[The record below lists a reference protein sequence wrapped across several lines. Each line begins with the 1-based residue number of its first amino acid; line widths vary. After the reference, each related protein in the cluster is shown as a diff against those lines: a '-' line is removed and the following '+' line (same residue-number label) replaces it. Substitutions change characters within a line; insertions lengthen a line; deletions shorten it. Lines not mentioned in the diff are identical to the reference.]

1 VVIGTRLVQRWRTT
15 RNGGLHEHNPPNH
28 MESSALSDGGNISP
42 LQERPCASFYLA
54 LGGSERSF
62 APRHMVS
69 KPRIAFGSRAHMIRL
84 DNISKQNG
92 HQILFIEAS
101 AALLKGEKVGLV
113 GPNGS
118 GKTTLFRMITG
129 QELTDEGQVS
139 ADRGV
144 SIGYFSQDV
153 GEMSGHSAVT
163 EVMNG
168 AGPVSAVATE
178 LKELEAAMG
187 DPDRAGDMEAI
198 IERYGEVQAR
208 FEELDGYALEGRAR
222 EVLAGLS
229 FSQEM
234 MDGDVGAL
242 SGGWKMRVALGR
254 ILLMRPDAMLLDEPS
269 NHLDLESLIW
279 LEQFLTGYEG
289 ALLMTSH
296 DREFMNRIVGKVIE
310 IDGGA
315 LTSYSGNYA
324 FYEQQ
329 RALSE
334 KQQQAQFE
342 RQQAMLAKEINFI
355 ERFKARASHA
365 AQVQSRVKKLEKIE
379 RVEPPKRR
387 QTVSFDFLPAPR
399 SGDDVVSL
407 KNVHK
412 GYGNRS
418 IYQGLDF
425 VVSRKERWC
434 VMGINGAGKSTL
446 LKLVAGAAEPDDGMV
461 ALGGSVKMGYF
472 AQHAMDLLD
481 GERTVFQSLEDAFP
495 QAGQGSLRALAG
507 CFGFSGDDV
516 EKKCRV
522 LSGGEKARLVMAKM
536 LFDPPN
542 FLVLDEP
549 TNHLD
554 MATKQMLITALS
566 QYEGTML
573 FVSHDRH
580 FLAAL
585 SNRVLELT
593 PQGIHRYGGGYT
605 EYVARTGQEAPGLR
619 S

>member
-1 VVIGTRLVQRWRTT
+1 
-15 RNGGLHEHNPPNH
+15 
-28 MESSALSDGGNISP
+28 
-42 LQERPCASFYLA
+42 
-54 LGGSERSF
+54 
-62 APRHMVS
+62 
-69 KPRIAFGSRAHMIRL
+69 MIRL
-84 DNISKQNG
+84 DNISKQIG

-101 AALLKGEKVGLV
+101 AALQKGEKAGLV
-113 GPNGS
+113 GPNGA

-129 QELTDEGQVS
+129 AELPDEGQVS
-139 ADRGV
+139 LDRGIT
-144 SIGYFSQDV
+144 IGYFSQDV
-153 GEMSGHSAVT
+153 GEMSGRSAVA
-163 EVMNG
+163 EVMDG
-168 AGPVSAVATE
+168 AGPVAAVAAE
-178 LKELEAAMG
+178 LRALEAAMAN
-187 DPDRAGDMEAI
+187 PDRADQMEEVIAQ
-198 IERYGEVQAR
+198 YGEVQHR

-234 MDGDVGAL
+234 MEGDVGNL
-242 SGGWKMRVALGR
+242 SGGWKMRVALAR
-254 ILLMRPDAMLLDEPS
+254 ILLMRPDVMLLDEPS
-269 NHLDLESLIW
+269 NHLDIESLIW
-279 LEQFLTGYEG
+279 LEQFLKGYEG

-296 DREFMNRIVGKVIE
+296 DREFMNRIINKIVE
-310 IDGGA
+310 IDGGS
-315 LTSYSGNYA
+315 LTTYSGDYE
-324 FYEQQ
+324 FYEAQ

-342 RQQAMLAKEINFI
+342 RQQAMLAKEIKFI

-379 RVEPPKRR
+379 RVEPPRRR
-387 QTVSFDFLPAPR
+387 QTVAFDFPPAPR
-399 SGDDVVSL
+399 SGEDVVSL
-407 KNVHK
+407 KAVQK
-412 GYGNRS
+412 AYGSRV
-418 IYQGLDF
+418 IYDGLDF
-425 VVSRKERWC
+425 MIRRRERWC
-434 VMGINGAGKSTL
+434 VMGVNGAGKSTL
-446 LKLVAGAAEPDDGMV
+446 LKLVAGESDPDDGSV

-516 EKKCRV
+516 EKRCRV
-522 LSGGEKARLVMAKM
+522 LSGGEKARLVMAIM
-536 LFDPPN
+536 LYDPPN

-554 MATKQMLITALS
+554 MATKEMLITALS

-580 FLAAL
+580 FLGAL

-593 PQGIHRYGGGYT
+593 PNGAHQYPGGYT
-605 EYVARTGQEAPGLR
+605 DYVARTGHEAPGLR
-619 S
+619 G

>member
-1 VVIGTRLVQRWRTT
+1 
-15 RNGGLHEHNPPNH
+15 
-28 MESSALSDGGNISP
+28 
-42 LQERPCASFYLA
+42 
-54 LGGSERSF
+54 
-62 APRHMVS
+62 
-69 KPRIAFGSRAHMIRL
+69 MIRL

-92 HQILFIEAS
+92 HQIVFIEAS
-101 AALLKGEKVGLV
+101 AALQRGEKIGLV
-113 GPNGS
+113 GPNGA
-118 GKTTLFRMITG
+118 GKTTLFRLITG
-129 QELTDEGQVS
+129 QELPDEGQVA

-144 SIGYFSQDV
+144 TIGYFSQDV
-153 GEMSGHSAVT
+153 GEMSGRSAVS
-163 EVMNG
+163 EVMDG

-178 LKELEAAMG
+178 LKELEAAMA
-187 DPDRAGDMEAI
+187 DPARADDMDEI
-198 IERYGEVQAR
+198 IARYGEVQAR
-208 FEELDGYALEGRAR
+208 FEELDGYALETRAR

-242 SGGWKMRVALGR
+242 SGGWKMRVALAR

-279 LEQFLTGYEG
+279 LEQFLKGYEG
-289 ALLMTSH
+289 TLFMTSH
-296 DREFMNRIVGKVIE
+296 DREFMNRIVTKVIE
-310 IDGGA
+310 IEGGQ
-315 LTSYSGNYA
+315 LTAYSGNYE

-329 RALSE
+329 RALND

-342 RQQAMLAKEINFI
+342 RQQAMLAKEIKFI

-387 QTVSFDFLPAPR
+387 QTIAFEFQPAPR

-412 GYGNRS
+412 RYGS
-418 IYQGLDF
+418 KQIYEGLDF
-425 VVSRKERWC
+425 HVGRRERWC
-434 VMGINGAGKSTL
+434 VMGVNGAGKSTL
-446 LKLVAGAAEPDDGMV
+446 LKLVTGSTEPDDGTV

-481 GERTVFQSLEDAFP
+481 GERTVFESLEYDFP

-516 EKKCRV
+516 EKRCRV

-536 LFDPPN
+536 LYDPPN

-554 MATKQMLITALS
+554 MATKQMLIGALS
-566 QYEGTML
+566 EFEGTML

-593 PQGIHRYGGGYT
+593 PEGVHKYGGGYT

>member
-1 VVIGTRLVQRWRTT
+1 
-15 RNGGLHEHNPPNH
+15 
-28 MESSALSDGGNISP
+28 
-42 LQERPCASFYLA
+42 
-54 LGGSERSF
+54 
-62 APRHMVS
+62 
-69 KPRIAFGSRAHMIRL
+69 MIRL
-84 DNISKQNG
+84 DNVSKQVG

-101 AALLKGEKVGLV
+101 AALQKGEKIGLV
-113 GPNGS
+113 GPNGA
-118 GKTTLFRMITG
+118 GKTTLFRMISG
-129 QELTDEGQVS
+129 QELPDEGQVS
-139 ADRGV
+139 LDRGIT
-144 SIGYFSQDV
+144 IGYFSQDV
-153 GEMSGHSAVT
+153 GEMSGRSAVA
-163 EVMNG
+163 EVMDG
-168 AGPVSAVATE
+168 AGPVSVVAGE
-178 LKELEAAMG
+178 LRELEAAMA
-187 DPDRAGDMEAI
+187 DPARADDMDEI
-198 IERYGEVQAR
+198 IARYGEVQHR
-208 FEELDGYALEGRAR
+208 FEELDGYALDGRAR
-222 EVLAGLS
+222 EALSGLG

-234 MDGDVGAL
+234 MEGDVGAL
-242 SGGWKMRVALGR
+242 SGGWKMRVALAR
-254 ILLMRPDAMLLDEPS
+254 ILLMRPDVMLLDEPS

-279 LEQFLTGYEG
+279 LEQFLKGYEG

-296 DREFMNRIVGKVIE
+296 DREFINRIINKVVE
-310 IDGGA
+310 IDGGT
-315 LTSYSGNYA
+315 LSTYSGNYA

-329 RALSE
+329 RALNE

-342 RQQAMLAKEINFI
+342 RQQAMLAKEIKFI

-365 AQVQSRVKKLEKIE
+365 AQVQSRVKKLDKIE

-387 QTVSFDFLPAPR
+387 QTVAFEFMPAPR
-399 SGDDVVSL
+399 SGEDVVSL

-412 GYGNRS
+412 GYGSRT

-425 VVSRKERWC
+425 MIRRKERWC

-446 LKLVAGAAEPDDGMV
+446 LKLVAGSTEPDDGTV
-461 ALGGSVKMGYF
+461 AIGGSVKMGYF

-481 GERTVFQSLEDAFP
+481 GERTVFQSLEDSFP

-516 EKKCRV
+516 EKRCRV

-536 LFDPPN
+536 LYDPPN

-554 MATKQMLITALS
+554 LATKEMLINALS
-566 QYEGTML
+566 EFEGTML

-585 SNRVLELT
+585 SNRLLELT
-593 PQGIHRYGGGYT
+593 PEGPHQYGGGYT

>member
-1 VVIGTRLVQRWRTT
+1 
-15 RNGGLHEHNPPNH
+15 
-28 MESSALSDGGNISP
+28 
-42 LQERPCASFYLA
+42 
-54 LGGSERSF
+54 
-62 APRHMVS
+62 
-69 KPRIAFGSRAHMIRL
+69 MIRL
-84 DNISKQNG
+84 ENIGKQNG
-92 HQILFIEAS
+92 KQIVFIEAS
-101 AALLKGEKVGLV
+101 AALQKGEKIGLV
-113 GPNGS
+113 GPNGA

-129 QELTDEGQVS
+129 EESPDEGQIS
-139 ADRGV
+139 TDRGIK
-144 SIGYFSQDV
+144 IGYFSQDV
-153 GEMSGHSAVT
+153 GEMAGRSVVA
-163 EVMNG
+163 EVMEG
-168 AGPVSAVATE
+168 AGPVSAVAAE
-178 LKELEAAMG
+178 LRDLEAAMA
-187 DPDRAGDMEAI
+187 DPDRADEMDAI

-222 EVLAGLS
+222 EVLDGLS

-242 SGGWKMRVALGR
+242 SGGWKMRVALAR
-254 ILLMRPDAMLLDEPS
+254 ILLMRPDVMLLDEPS

-279 LEQFLTGYEG
+279 LESFLKGYEG
-289 ALLMTSH
+289 ALLMTAH
-296 DREFMNRIVGKVIE
+296 DRAFMNRVVGKIIE

-315 LTSYSGNYA
+315 LTTYSGDYE

-334 KQQQAQFE
+334 AQRQAQFE
-342 RQQAMLAKEINFI
+342 RQQAMLAKEIAFI

-365 AQVQSRVKKLEKIE
+365 AQVQSRVKKLDKIE

-387 QTVSFDFLPAPR
+387 QSVAFDFPPAPR

-412 GYGNRS
+412 RYGNRI
-418 IYQGLDF
+418 IYEGLDF
-425 VVSRKERWC
+425 GVRRKERWC
-434 VMGINGAGKSTL
+434 VMGVNGAGKSTL
-446 LKLVAGAAEPDDGMV
+446 LKLVTGATEPDQGSV
-461 ALGGSVKMGYF
+461 AIGGSVKLGYF

-481 GERTVFQSLEDAFP
+481 GELTVFEMLEQAFP

-516 EKKCRV
+516 EKRCRV

-542 FLVLDEP
+542 LLVLDEP

-554 MATKQMLITALS
+554 IVTKEMLIRALS

-593 PQGIHRYGGGYT
+593 ADGIHQYGGGYT

-619 S
+619 H

>member
-1 VVIGTRLVQRWRTT
+1 
-15 RNGGLHEHNPPNH
+15 
-28 MESSALSDGGNISP
+28 
-42 LQERPCASFYLA
+42 
-54 LGGSERSF
+54 
-62 APRHMVS
+62 
-69 KPRIAFGSRAHMIRL
+69 MIRL

-92 HQILFIEAS
+92 HQLLFIEAS
-101 AALLKGEKVGLV
+101 AALLRGEKIGLV
-113 GPNGS
+113 GPNGA

-129 QELTDEGQVS
+129 QEEPDEGQVLV
-139 ADRGV
+139 DRGI
-144 SIGYFSQDV
+144 SIGFFSQDV
-153 GEMSGHSAVT
+153 GEM
-163 EVMNG
+163 
-168 AGPVSAVATE
+168 AGRSAVAEVMDGAGDVSVVAAE
-178 LKELEAAMG
+178 LHDLEHAMG
-187 DPDRAGDMEAI
+187 DPEQADNLDAL
-198 IERYGEVQAR
+198 IERFGEVQGR
-208 FEELDGYALEGRAR
+208 FDSLGGYALEGKAR

-242 SGGWKMRVALGR
+242 SGGWKMRVALAR
-254 ILLMRPDAMLLDEPS
+254 ILLMRPDVMLLDEPS

-279 LEQFLTGYEG
+279 LEQFLTGYDG

-296 DREFMNRIVGKVIE
+296 DREFMNRIINKTIE
-310 IDGGA
+310 IDGGS
-315 LTSYSGNYA
+315 LNTYSGDYE

-329 RALSE
+329 RLLNE

-342 RQQAMLAKEINFI
+342 RQQAMLAKEIKFI

-365 AQVQSRVKKLEKIE
+365 TQVQSRVKKLDKID

-387 QTVSFDFLPAPR
+387 QTVTFDFPPAPR
-399 SGDDVVSL
+399 SGEDVVNL
-407 KNVHK
+407 RNVHK
-412 GYGNRS
+412 RYGSRI
-418 IYQGLDF
+418 IYEGLDF
-425 VVSRKERWC
+425 LVRRRERCC
-434 VMGINGAGKSTL
+434 VLGTNGAGKSTL
-446 LKLVAGAAEPDDGMV
+446 LKLVTQTTDPDEGSV

-472 AQHAMDLLD
+472 AQHAMELLD
-481 GERTVFQSLEDAFP
+481 GDLTVYETLEQEHPRAN
-495 QAGQGSLRALAG
+495 QGSLRTLAG

-516 EKKCRV
+516 DKKCRV

-554 MATKQMLITALS
+554 MATKEMLITALA

-593 PQGIHRYGGGYT
+593 PEGVHDYNGGYT
-605 EYVARTGQEAPGLR
+605 EYVARTGHEAPGLH

>member
-1 VVIGTRLVQRWRTT
+1 
-15 RNGGLHEHNPPNH
+15 
-28 MESSALSDGGNISP
+28 
-42 LQERPCASFYLA
+42 
-54 LGGSERSF
+54 
-62 APRHMVS
+62 
-69 KPRIAFGSRAHMIRL
+69 MIRL
-84 DNISKQNG
+84 DNVSKQVG

-101 AALLKGEKVGLV
+101 AALQKGEKIGLV
-113 GPNGS
+113 GPNGA
-118 GKTTLFRMITG
+118 GKTTLFRMISG
-129 QELTDEGQVS
+129 REIPDEGQVS
-139 ADRGV
+139 LDRGISV
-144 SIGYFSQDV
+144 GYFSQDV
-153 GEMSGHSAVT
+153 GEMSGRSAVA
-163 EVMNG
+163 EVMDG
-168 AGPVSAVATE
+168 AGPVSVVAAE
-178 LKELEAAMG
+178 LRELEAAMA
-187 DPDRAGDMEAI
+187 DPDKADEMDDI
-198 IERYGEVQAR
+198 IARYGEVQHQ
-208 FEELDGYALEGRAR
+208 FEELDGYALDGRAR
-222 EVLAGLS
+222 EALAGLG
-229 FSQEM
+229 FGQEM
-234 MDGDVGAL
+234 MDGDVGKL
-242 SGGWKMRVALGR
+242 SGGWKMRVALAR
-254 ILLMRPDAMLLDEPS
+254 ILLMRPDVMLLDEPS

-279 LEQFLTGYEG
+279 LEQFLKGYEG

-296 DREFMNRIVGKVIE
+296 DREFINRIINKVVE
-310 IDGGA
+310 IDAGQ
-315 LTSYSGNYA
+315 LTTYSGNYE

-329 RALSE
+329 RALSD

-342 RQQAMLAKEINFI
+342 RQQAMLAKEIKFI

-365 AQVQSRVKKLEKIE
+365 AQVQSRVKKLDKIE
-379 RVEPPKRR
+379 RVEPPRRR
-387 QTVSFDFLPAPR
+387 QTVAFEFQPAPR
-399 SGDDVVSL
+399 SGEDVVSL

-412 GYGNRS
+412 AYGSKR
-418 IYQGLDF
+418 IYDGLDF
-425 VVSRKERWC
+425 MIRRKERWC

-446 LKLVAGAAEPDDGMV
+446 LKLVAGSTEPDDGAV
-461 ALGGSVKMGYF
+461 AVGGSVKMGYF

-554 MATKQMLITALS
+554 LATKEMLISALAEF
-566 QYEGTML
+566 EGTML

-593 PQGIHRYGGGYT
+593 PDGIHQYGGGYT

>member
-1 VVIGTRLVQRWRTT
+1 
-15 RNGGLHEHNPPNH
+15 
-28 MESSALSDGGNISP
+28 
-42 LQERPCASFYLA
+42 
-54 LGGSERSF
+54 
-62 APRHMVS
+62 
-69 KPRIAFGSRAHMIRL
+69 MIRL
-84 DNISKQNG
+84 DNVSKQVG

-101 AALLKGEKVGLV
+101 AALQKGEKIGLV
-113 GPNGS
+113 GPNGA
-118 GKTTLFRMITG
+118 GKTTLFRMIAG
-129 QELTDEGQVS
+129 QEHPDEGQV
-139 ADRGV
+139 AVDRGI

-153 GEMSGHSAVT
+153 GEMSGRSAVA
-163 EVMNG
+163 EVMDG
-168 AGPVSAVATE
+168 AGPVSVVAAE
-178 LKELEAAMG
+178 LKELEAAMA
-187 DPDRAGDMEAI
+187 DPARADEMDEI
-198 IERYGEVQAR
+198 IARYGEVQGR

-222 EVLAGLS
+222 EALAGLG

-242 SGGWKMRVALGR
+242 SGGWKMRVALAR
-254 ILLMRPDAMLLDEPS
+254 ILLMCPDVMLLDEPS

-279 LEQFLTGYEG
+279 LEQFLRGYDG

-296 DREFMNRIVGKVIE
+296 DREFINRVIGKVIE
-310 IDGGA
+310 IEGGS
-315 LTSYSGNYA
+315 LTSYSGNYE
-324 FYEQQ
+324 FYQQQ
-329 RALSE
+329 RALSD

-342 RQQAMLAKEINFI
+342 RQQAMLAKEIKFI

-365 AQVQSRVKKLEKIE
+365 AQVQSRVKKLDKIE
-379 RVEPPKRR
+379 RVEPPRRR
-387 QTVSFDFLPAPR
+387 QTVAFEFQPAPR
-399 SGDDVVSL
+399 SGEDVVSL
-407 KNVHK
+407 KKVHK
-412 GYGNRS
+412 GYGSKR
-418 IYQGLDF
+418 IYDGLDF
-425 VVSRKERWC
+425 MIRRRERWC

-446 LKLVAGAAEPDDGMV
+446 LKLVAGSTEPDDGTV

-481 GERTVFQSLEDAFP
+481 GERTVFQSLQDSFP

-536 LFDPPN
+536 LYDPPN
-542 FLVLDEP
+542 FLILDEP

-554 MATKQMLITALS
+554 LATKEMLITALS
-566 QYEGTML
+566 GFEGTML

-593 PQGIHRYGGGYT
+593 PEGIHQFGGGYT

>member
-1 VVIGTRLVQRWRTT
+1 
-15 RNGGLHEHNPPNH
+15 
-28 MESSALSDGGNISP
+28 
-42 LQERPCASFYLA
+42 
-54 LGGSERSF
+54 
-62 APRHMVS
+62 
-69 KPRIAFGSRAHMIRL
+69 MIRL
-84 DNISKQNG
+84 DNIGKQIG

-101 AALLKGEKVGLV
+101 VALQKGEKVGLV
-113 GPNGS
+113 GPNGA

-129 QELTDEGQVS
+129 QEQPDEGQV
-139 ADRGV
+139 AIDRGV
-144 SIGYFSQDV
+144 TIGYFSQDV
-153 GEMSGHSAVT
+153 GEMSGRSAVA
-163 EVMNG
+163 EVMDG
-168 AGPVSAVATE
+168 AGPVSIVAAE

-187 DPDRAGDMEAI
+187 DPDLGDPDRAHDMEDI
-198 IERYGEVQAR
+198 VERYGEVQGR

-222 EVLAGLS
+222 EVLSGLG

-242 SGGWKMRVALGR
+242 SGGWKMRVALAR
-254 ILLMRPDAMLLDEPS
+254 ILLMRPDALLLDEPS

-279 LEQFLTGYEG
+279 LEGFLKGYEG

-296 DREFMNRIVGKVIE
+296 DREFMNRIVTKVVE
-310 IDGGA
+310 IDGGT
-315 LTSYSGNYA
+315 LTAYSGNYE

-334 KQQQAQFE
+334 QQQQAQFE
-342 RQQAMLAKEINFI
+342 RQQAMLAKEIKFI

-365 AQVQSRVKKLEKIE
+365 AQVQSRVKKLEKID

-387 QTVSFDFLPAPR
+387 QTVAFEFLPAPR
-399 SGDDVVSL
+399 SGEDVVSL

-412 GYGNRS
+412 GYDDRS
-418 IYQGLDF
+418 IYEGLDF
-425 VVSRKERWC
+425 QVRRKERWC
-434 VMGINGAGKSTL
+434 VMGVNGAGKSTL
-446 LKLVAGAAEPDDGMV
+446 LKLVAGAAQPDEGTV

-472 AQHAMDLLD
+472 AQHAMELLD

-507 CFGFSGDDV
+507 CFGFSGDEI

-522 LSGGEKARLVMAKM
+522 LSGGEKARLVMAMM
-536 LFDPPN
+536 LYDPPN
-542 FLVLDEP
+542 LLVLDEP

-554 MATKQMLITALS
+554 MATKEMLITALS

-580 FLAAL
+580 FLARL

-593 PQGIHRYGGGYT
+593 PEGIHQYGGGYT
-605 EYVARTGQEAPGLR
+605 EYVARTGHEAPGLR